1 MLTRVDEKGEQS
13 KWVSTM
19 MRSFCKMVGF
29 PIVRHEAQCV
39 ALFRLLEQECL
50 EVVNDGC
57 VRRPIKFGQ
66 KGLRELQGLVSRVN
80 YDGSSSRNR
89 GPSNGFQ
96 AIGSYK

>member
-1 MLTRVDEKGEQS
+1 
-13 KWVSTM
+13 
-19 MRSFCKMVGF
+19 MVGF

-50 EVVNDGC
+50 EVVYDGC
-57 VRRPIKFGQ
+57 IQRPIKSSQ
-66 KGLRELQGLVSRVN
+66 KGFRELRGLVSTVN

-89 GPSNGFQ
+89 GSSKGLG